1 MKTPPARTGMLATIS
16 ALCLGS
22 QALMAGEIAIN
33 PSVCQPYTA
42 SAPDYELLR
51 MQPTG
56 FTNLHPTSKF
66 VICPLPKDAE
76 HGWMSP
82 DRADWSVGVHFSM
95 PSGWIPRL
103 TSNQCT
109 LQVMSG
115 GEWPGG
121 AMPPAVTRK
130 ASTQALPTPPLRAAI
145 RFTQDDFPPDPVLD
159 GSGNAVLICRIAPN
173 NTLTYIV
180 LDEEGPAFLP

>member
-1 MKTPPARTGMLATIS
+1 MPPVRTSMLAAMFT
-16 ALCLGS
+16 LCLGPHPLI
-22 QALMAGEIAIN
+22 AAEIAIN
-33 PSVCQPYTA
+33 PSICQPYTA
-42 SAPDYELLR
+42 SAPDYQLLR
-51 MQPTG
+51 MQPAG
-56 FTNLHPTSKF
+56 FANLHPTSKF

-82 DRADWSVGVHFSM
+82 DRSDWSVDIHFRM

-115 GEWPGG
+115 DEWPGG
-121 AMPPAVTRK
+121 AMPPAVTRN
-130 ASTQALPTPPLRAAI
+130 ASQDASPTPPLRAAI
-145 RFTQDDFPPDPVLD
+145 RFTQDDFPPDPVFD

-173 NTLTYIV
+173 NTLTYLVI
-180 LDEEGPAFLP
+180 DEAGPAFLP